1 MAGGSTG
8 ALHEASARAIAHAV
22 RYREVSVEGVTAHH
36 LDRIGARPELKA
48 FITVDAERALERAR
62 TIDRGP
68 APTGLLAGVPFAPK
82 DCWDTAG
89 LRTTFGSSIFRE
101 RVPERT
107 APAVQ
112 RIVDA
117 GAVILGKANL
127 NEFARG
133 VTTANATFGQCLN
146 PARPG
151 YTPAGSSGAAT
162 RRRSRP
168 ASSRSVSPPTPAA
181 PSARRRPRAASA
193 ATSRPFGRV
202 SVEGAFGLAEP
213 FDHAGPMARSI
224 DDVILAMEVLVG
236 RPPPTPRLRGLRVG
250 LTPAATSAIE
260 RGLLAEGAAVDQV
273 AIPDFAHLIAFHLAE
288 FAYTHRDLYPA
299 HASEYSPEARAM
311 LERGR
316 AVTAVEYRAAAV
328 ALAEWRRTCEET
340 LACDL
345 VVGPTLDGEPP
356 RLGEAEDH
364 ALLLRISGFTR
375 PFNLLAGPPRPR
387 GTARSSPVATRR
399 SCSARRLPGTGAWP
413 TDRRRSIG
421 PYRSTD

>member
-1 MAGGSTG
+1 MGGFTG

-22 RYREVSVEGVTAHH
+22 RSRELSVEEVTAHH
-36 LDRIGARPELKA
+36 LDRIDAQSELNA
-48 FITVDAERALERAR
+48 FITVDGDRALERGRA
-62 TIDRGP
+62 IDRGP
-68 APTGLLAGVPFAPK
+68 APSGPLAGVPFAPK

-89 LRTTFGSSIFRE
+89 LRTTFGSSIFRD

-151 YTPAGSSGAAT
+151 YTPAGSSGGNAAALAAGLVALGLAT
-162 RRRSRP
+162 DAGGSIRS
-168 ASSRSVSPPTPAA
+168 
-181 PSARRRPRAASA
+181 PSAACGVCGYKP
-193 ATSRPFGRV
+193 PFGRV

-224 DDVILAMEVLVG
+224 DDVMLAMEVLVDLPAP
-236 RPPPTPRLRGLRVG
+236 RPRLRGLRVG
-250 LTPAATSAIE
+250 LTPAASPTLE
-260 RGLLAEGAAVDQV
+260 RGLLAEGATIGQV

-299 HASEYSPEARAM
+299 RASEYSPEARAM

-345 VVGPTLDGEPP
+345 VVGPTLDGDPP

-375 PFNLLAGPPRPR
+375 PFNLLGWPAATTRDGTQFAG
-387 GTARSSPVATRR
+387 
-399 SCSARRLPGTGAWP
+399 
-413 TDRRRSIG
+413 RRRADGARCRGSVG
-421 PYRSTD
+421 PEPG

>member
-1 MAGGSTG
+1 M
-8 ALHEASARAIAHAV
+8 
-22 RYREVSVEGVTAHH
+22 TAHH

-48 FITVDAERALERAR
+48 FITTVDAERALERAR

-107 APAVQ
+107 APPCQ

-133 VTTANATFGQCLN
+133 VTSSQRDLRPVPEPGPPRLH
-146 PARPG
+146 ARG
-151 YTPAGSSGAAT
+151 IVGRQRGGARGRPRRARSRH
-162 RRRSRP
+162 RRRRLHPLAVRRVRRLRLQAALRARLRWRGRSAWR
-168 ASSRSVSPPTPAA
+168 SRST
-181 PSARRRPRAASA
+181 
-193 ATSRPFGRV
+193 TRV
-202 SVEGAFGLAEP
+202 QWR
-213 FDHAGPMARSI
+213 HRSTTW
-224 DDVILAMEVLVG
+224 ILAMEVLVG
-236 RPPPTPRLRGLRVG
+236 QPPPTPRLPRAARRPA
-250 LTPAATSAIE
+250 TPAATSALE
-260 RGLLAEGAAVDQV
+260 RGLLCRGRRRRPGVGDPRLRA
-273 AIPDFAHLIAFHLAE
+273 PHRLSTWPSSRTRIATSIRPMRPS
-288 FAYTHRDLYPA
+288 THR
-299 HASEYSPEARAM
+299 RRGAM

-328 ALAEWRRTCEET
+328 ALGRVAPDLRGDAG
-340 LACDL
+340 LAIF
-345 VVGPTLDGEPP
+345 VVGPTLDGDPP
-356 RLGEAEDH
+356 RLGEARGPTPCCC
-364 ALLLRISGFTR
+364 ASRGSPGPSTSW
-375 PFNLLAGPPRPR
+375 AGPPRPR

-413 TDRRRSIG
+413 TDRSSVYWS
-421 PYRSTD
+421 YRSTD